1 MTARED
7 LAMATLPDNA
17 KALIDKHEYATIATI
32 EPDGQPHLSIVWV
45 ARDGDDLLV
54 STTTNR
60 RKYANLARDPRAT
73 ICIYDRA
80 NPYTY
85 VEVRGEVTLTEEGG
99 REPIERLA
107 RDYTGAERYTGDDG
121 TDNVRVVVRVK
132 PGKVVFNG

>member
-1 MTARED
+1 
-7 LAMATLPDNA
+7 MATLPDNA

-73 ICIYDRA
+73 VCVYDRA
-80 NPYTY
+80 NPFAYL
-85 VEVRGEVTLTEEGG
+85 EVRGDVEMTEEGG
-99 REPIERLA
+99 RELIDQLA
-107 RDYTGAERYTGDDG
+107 RDYVGAERYTMDDG
-121 TDNVRVVVRVK
+121 TDNVRTVLRVK
-132 PGKVVFNG
+132 PRKVVFSG